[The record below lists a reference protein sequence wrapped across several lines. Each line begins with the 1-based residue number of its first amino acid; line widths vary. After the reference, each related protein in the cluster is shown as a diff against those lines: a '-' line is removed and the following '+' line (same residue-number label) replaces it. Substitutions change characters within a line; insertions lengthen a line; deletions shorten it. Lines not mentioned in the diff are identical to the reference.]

1 MCRRRTTTRT
11 RVLDALE
18 TWSEIPVKLQTI
30 MEYDVV
36 KARAREVPFRI
47 GRLPLCYLK
56 DRA

>member
-18 TWSEIPVKLQTI
+18 TWSEIPVKIQTI

-36 KARAREVPFRI
+36 KAHARVVPFRI
-47 GRLPLCYLK
+47 ERLPLSYLK
-56 DRA
+56 DGA